1 MSRREKLLAKIRNNP
16 KGVRFEDLTKL
27 LEWYGFELKRVKGSH
42 YGYICGSYNLTVP
55 KRSPHLHSYIVKDA
69 LKILDELLE
78 EEEVDNDE

>member
-1 MSRREKLLAKIRNNP
+1 MGRREKLLAKIRNNP

-42 YGYICGSYNLTVP
+42 HAYTRGCHNLIVP
-55 KRSPHLHSYIVKDA
+55 KRKPHLHSYVVKDA

-78 EEEVDNDE
+78 DEEDG